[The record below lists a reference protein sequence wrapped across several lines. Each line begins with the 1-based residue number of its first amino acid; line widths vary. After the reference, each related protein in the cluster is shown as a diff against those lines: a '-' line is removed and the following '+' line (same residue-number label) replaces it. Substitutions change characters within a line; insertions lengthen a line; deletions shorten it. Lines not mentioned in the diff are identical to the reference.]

1 VIRPWLGIKGK
12 FVTDEVRNLIALP
25 LVSGLLIIDVD
36 DGSPAQTIGLRA
48 GELDVT
54 IEGEPWVLGGDIL
67 VAVNGQDV
75 QTSEQYAKVLR
86 PLKAKQSIELTLFR
100 DGARRTLNVTL
111 GERPTPASS
120 SQHPKIEVPPVVPQG
135 LDFAPF

>member
-1 VIRPWLGIKGK
+1 LGIKGK

-25 LVSGLLIIDVD
+25 LVSGLLVIDVE

-48 GELDVT
+48 GDLDVT

-75 QTSEQYAKVLR
+75 KTSEQYAKVLR
-86 PLKAKQSIELTLFR
+86 QLKANQSIEITLFR
-100 DGARRTLNVTL
+100 DGMSHTFSVTL
-111 GERPTPASS
+111 GERPTPPSPP
-120 SQHPKIEVPPVVPQG
+120 QHPKIEVPPVVPQG
-135 LDFAPF
+135 LDVAPF